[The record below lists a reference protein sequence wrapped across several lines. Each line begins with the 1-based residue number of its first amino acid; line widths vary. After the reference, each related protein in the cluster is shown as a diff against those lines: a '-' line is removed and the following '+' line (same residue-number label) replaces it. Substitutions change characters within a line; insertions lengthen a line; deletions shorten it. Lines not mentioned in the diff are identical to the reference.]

1 MDLPVS
7 PSGQTDKDM
16 RLSWGESQSVL
27 SSRMCPSGWT
37 YRSALPGKQIASHG
51 VSHRAS
57 SLAGCVLLDGPTG
70 HADKAHRCSKHK
82 PYNGWILQWSRPLLQ
97 GYRHTERLSWG
108 ESFGMDLL
116 VTPTR
121 HSDAA
126 NTNPTTGGSYSGPGL
141 YCRASNQAIGRK
153 RTYYHLVIQG
163 SLTYQTNKSTSDS
176 HLLYSLPLRLSTCK
190 LANYSDGLIPVNS
203 LVGCSECYVSRAEKS
218 NTLKAPFDQK
228 QPPR

>member
-108 ESFGMDLL
+108 ESFRMDLL

-121 HSDAA
+121 HTDAA
-126 NTNPTTGGSYSGPGL
+126 NTSPTTGGSYSGPGL
-141 YCRASNQAIGRK
+141 YCRATETQSASHGVSPSGWTYWSRRQGTQMQQTQALQRVDP
-153 RTYYHLVIQG
+153 TVVQA
-163 SLTYQTNKSTSDS
+163 STAGLQR
-176 HLLYSLPLRLSTCK
+176 HRAPLM
-190 LANYSDGLIPVNS
+190 G
-203 LVGCSECYVSRAEKS
+203 
-218 NTLKAPFDQK
+218 
-228 QPPR
+228 